1 VLVKEVT
8 EAMAKEIS
16 NLTVDGMS
24 CKHCENSVLKA
35 VGSLNGVDWVK
46 VDLAGK
52 KVVVEYDPE
61 KVDYNTIRATIE
73 DLGYDVK

>member
-1 VLVKEVT
+1 
-8 EAMAKEIS
+8 MAKEIS
-16 NLTVDGMS
+16 NLTVDGMT
-24 CKHCENSVLKA
+24 CKHCESLIENSVSA
-35 VGSLNGVDWVK
+35 LNGVDWLK
-46 VDLAGK
+46 INLEAK